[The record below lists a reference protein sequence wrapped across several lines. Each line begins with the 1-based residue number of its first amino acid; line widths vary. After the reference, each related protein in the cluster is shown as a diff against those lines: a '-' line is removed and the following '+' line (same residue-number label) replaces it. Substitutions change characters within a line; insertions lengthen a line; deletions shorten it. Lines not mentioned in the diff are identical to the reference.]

1 MRKVENIMQE
11 FENIVIKCCQEVV
24 SENHS
29 DIEVDMDICLTN
41 ELGFDSLG
49 IVSLVLLLEEKLE
62 MDLDE
67 YLMEIRNSNN
77 VAQLI
82 QAICRARI
90 NEL

>member
-1 MRKVENIMQE
+1 
-11 FENIVIKCCQEVV
+11 
-24 SENHS
+24 
-29 DIEVDMDICLTN
+29 MDTCLTN

>member
-1 MRKVENIMQE
+1 MQE

-24 SENHS
+24 SENRS
-29 DIEVDMDICLTN
+29 DIQVDMDTCLTN

-77 VAQLI
+77 VAQLVQVI
-82 QAICRARI
+82 YRARQG
-90 NEL
+90 

>member
-29 DIEVDMDICLTN
+29 DIEVDMDTCLTN

-49 IVSLVLLLEEKLE
+49 IVSLVLLFI
-62 MDLDE
+62 M
-67 YLMEIRNSNN
+67 
-77 VAQLI
+77 AQLSRQKFNI
-82 QAICRARI
+82 FIM
-90 NEL
+90 N